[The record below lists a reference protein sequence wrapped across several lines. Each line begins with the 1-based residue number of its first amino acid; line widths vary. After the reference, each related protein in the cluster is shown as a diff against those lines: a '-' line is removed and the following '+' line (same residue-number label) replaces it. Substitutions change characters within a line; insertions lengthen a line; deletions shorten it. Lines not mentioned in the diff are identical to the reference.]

1 MEILS
6 RAGIALLIIFAG
18 ISAALVYKLWS
29 KRQAVRHFSELGSL
43 RPDMP
48 TLIYFTTPTCVPCKT
63 IQRPAIQKLSQQFGD
78 QINVVEIDAVEK
90 PEVATRWGVMSVP
103 TTFVIDPRGKV
114 KHVNHGVVRFEKL
127 LTQFL

>member
-6 RAGIALLIIFAG
+6 RAGIALFIIMAG
-18 ISAALVYKLWS
+18 MIITLLVQYWS
-29 KRQAVRHFSELGSL
+29 KKQAVQQFSELGAL

-48 TLIYFTTPTCVPCKT
+48 TLVYFTTSTCVPCKT
-63 IQRPAIQKLSQQFGD
+63 IQRPAIQQLSQQLGD
-78 QINVVEIDAVEK
+78 RINVVEIDAVEK

-103 TTFVIDPRGKV
+103 TTFVIDPRGAV

-127 LTQFL
+127 RQQFS